1 MRLRDILSRGLRTAL
16 ARPGRAA
23 LTAFGIG
30 VGVAAALDLA
40 GPSGDG
46 SGPTRQRRIPPRI
59 PRLMVSNGAR
69 ESLASVWSATPESAR
84 RAGLVAVECRSLADL
99 DVRDARRV
107 AVIGAGLRAELFGFQ
122 GACLRPIEIGGTRFT
137 VIGVLA
143 ARAPGAGPPGGID
156 ADRAVLLPEGSAA
169 ANLAAVPLPVS
180 SPPERGAAARLAP
193 HRRDQPIRGRTQR
206 ENLYSLRFEGSGGEP
221 VV

>member
-1 MRLRDILSRGLRTAL
+1 MSEAAVTRLRDILSRGLRSML
-16 ARPGRAA
+16 SRPGRTA

-30 VGVAAALDLA
+30 VGMAAALQLA
-40 GPSGDG
+40 GPSGDS
-46 SGPTRQRRIPPRI
+46 SGPTRQRRVLPRI
-59 PRLMVSNGAR
+59 PRLMVSNGER
-69 ESLASVWSATPESAR
+69 ESLASVFTVTPESAR
-84 RAGLVAVECRSLADL
+84 RAGLVAVEGRSLGDL

-143 ARAPGAGPPGGID
+143 ARAPGAGRASGID

-169 ANLAAVPLPVS
+169 GNRAAVLPLPTGSARDRRAPVLRADERADYGCCALTETT
-180 SPPERGAAARLAP
+180 SPVMYEA
-193 HRRDQPIRGRTQR
+193 
-206 ENLYSLRFEGSGGEP
+206 
-221 VV
+221 